1 MRQLSKREQRKRQ
14 GWMSRYD
21 TLMIERKP
29 ETAGR
34 QDWDTALFYYLQG
47 VTPLEAVEQ
56 ICQPKPEGIE

>member
-1 MRQLSKREQRKRQ
+1 MRKLSKREQIKRQ
-14 GWMSRYD
+14 GWMRRYD
-21 TLMIERKP
+21 TLMIWRKP
-29 ETAGR
+29 ETAGK

>member
-1 MRQLSKREQRKRQ
+1 
-14 GWMSRYD
+14 MSRFD

-47 VTPLEAVEQ
+47 VTPLEAVEL